1 MLDLRITGGS
11 VIDGT
16 GKPAET
22 GDIGIKDGR
31 IVEVGRVSTP
41 AHRTIAADGLAVTP
55 GFVDIHTHYDGQAL
69 WDDALDPSF
78 SNGVTTAI
86 LGNCGVG
93 FAPCSAADR
102 EVLVDLMDGVE
113 EIPGSVLAE
122 GLKWDWTSFP
132 EYMDRLDEARHS
144 FNIGALATHGP
155 LRFHVLGKKVI
166 DGIPAGESEITA
178 MQGLLKGALAAGAF
192 GMSSSR
198 TALHVTRSGKMTP
211 DYNVEFRELRALA
224 ETLGA
229 HDSVF
234 EFAPAGVTGDDVDS
248 LRRDMA
254 YYERLANETGARVHL
269 LMQQIPEAPDFWQ
282 EQLVGL
288 ERVAKA
294 GGRMNAQVHGRGIGL
309 MMGLLNT
316 NPFQTRETFIK
327 VSQLPLDQRLAEFR
341 KPEVRARILADAD
354 HIPDTFKILGE
365 FIDRAYAFTSAD
377 DYEPDQ
383 SKRVREIAR
392 QEGRSAEEVAYDL
405 MLRDGLLFTPILNYH
420 GGDLEVA
427 RQIISSP
434 HCLVAA
440 SDAGAHS
447 LTICDGALPT
457 FMLTHWTRDRTR
469 GARLPVESVVHMLS
483 AKPARAIGLSD
494 RGVLAPGMA
503 ADLNLID
510 LAALKLGTPK
520 IVSDLPSGAPRL
532 LQLASGYRATVVNGT
547 VTRENDADTGAR
559 PGALIRRRHAA

>member
-1 MLDLRITGGS
+1 MLDLRITGGPI
-11 VIDGT
+11 IDGT
-16 GKPAET
+16 GRPAET

-31 IVEVGRVSTP
+31 ITEIGRVSTP
-41 AHRTIAADGLAVTP
+41 ARRTIAADGLAVTP

-102 EVLVDLMDGVE
+102 EALIDLMDGVE

-155 LRFHVLGKKVI
+155 LRFHVLGNKVI
-166 DGIPAGESEITA
+166 DGIPASDAEIAVMNT
-178 MQGLLKGALAAGAF
+178 LLKEALGSGAF

-198 TALHVTRSGKMTP
+198 TSLHVTRSGRMTP

-229 HDSVF
+229 YDSVF
-234 EFAPAGVTGDDVDS
+234 EFAPAGVTGEDADG

-254 YYERLANETGARVHL
+254 YYERLAIETGARVHML
-269 LMQQIPEAPDFWQ
+269 LQQIPEAPDFWR
-282 EQLVGL
+282 EQLAGL
-288 ERVAKA
+288 DRVAAA
-294 GGRMNAQVHGRGIGL
+294 GGRMHAQVHGRGIGL
-309 MMGLLNT
+309 MIGLLNT
-316 NPFQTRETFIK
+316 NPFQTRETFLKI
-327 VSQLPLDQRLAEFR
+327 SELPFDKRMAEFR

-354 HIPDTFKILGE
+354 HIPDHFKILGE
-365 FIDRAYAFTSAD
+365 FIDRAYAFTSAG

-383 SKRVREIAR
+383 SQRVREIAR
-392 QEGRSAEEVAYDL
+392 REGRTAEEVAYDL
-405 MLRDGLLFTPILNYH
+405 MLRDGLLFTPVLNYH

-427 RQIISSP
+427 RQIFSNP

-469 GARLPVESVVHMLS
+469 GPRLPVETVVHMLS
-483 AKPARAIGLSD
+483 AKPARAIGLTD
-494 RGVLAPGMA
+494 RGVLAQGLA

-510 LAALKLGTPK
+510 LDALKLDTPK
-520 IVSDLPSGAPRL
+520 IVSDLPSGAHRL
-532 LQLASGYRATVVNGT
+532 LQLATGYRATVVNGV
-547 VTRENDADTGAR
+547 VTREGDTDTGER
-559 PGALIRRRHAA
+559 PGRLLRRRQAA